1 VTEPHRIR
9 PALRLVAG
17 SSHDKSHLSRV
28 VPTTGRSDRAAV
40 RPSARKRRRSDRLRR
55 RDARA
60 AYLFLAPWI
69 VGMLAITIGPIL
81 ASLYLSF
88 TNYSLLRPPR
98 WIGPQNYV
106 RMLSDQR
113 LMTSLGVTF
122 RYVLISVPLQLAV
135 ALALALLLNRGVRG
149 LAFYRSVY
157 YLPSLLAGSVS
168 IAILWRQMFGTDG
181 LVNDLLALLGVQ
193 GVGWIAHPDFALGTL
208 VVLNVWTFGAPMV
221 IFLAGLRQIPTMY
234 YEAASVDGAGV
245 LRRFFSITLPLLTP
259 IIFFNLVLQIIHAF
273 QSFTQA
279 FVVSGGSGGPSD
291 STMFFTLYLYD
302 RGFGNFDMGYASAM
316 AWFLLVI
323 IGVFTAANFFAS
335 KYWVFYDD

>member
-1 VTEPHRIR
+1 VF
-9 PALRLVAG
+9 G
-17 SSHDKSHLSRV
+17 
-28 VPTTGRSDRAAV
+28 TTG
-40 RPSARKRRRSDRLRR
+40 
-55 RDARA
+55 
-60 AYLFLAPWI
+60 
-69 VGMLAITIGPIL
+69 
-81 ASLYLSF
+81 
-88 TNYSLLRPPR
+88 
-98 WIGPQNYV
+98 
-106 RMLSDQR
+106 
-113 LMTSLGVTF
+113 
-122 RYVLISVPLQLAV
+122 
-135 ALALALLLNRGVRG
+135 LLNQV
-149 LAFYRSVY
+149 LDV
-157 YLPSLLAGSVS
+157 
-168 IAILWRQMFGTDG
+168 FGIEG
-181 LVNDLLALLGVQ
+181 K
-193 GVGWIAHPDFALGTL
+193 GWISDPSTALGTL
-208 VVLNVWTFGAPMV
+208 VVLNVWTFGSPMV

-245 LRRFFSITLPLLTP
+245 LRRFFSITMPLLTP